1 MVVDRRCFSG
11 VGWSGRKRGERAAE
25 LCCGVG
31 PREGGVMETR
41 GEERQP
47 LEGSVEEEGRRRR
60 GAARPQYRAIF
71 AVFSCT
77 LLIVFAGTQG
87 AEQESSRR
95 RAAVTDRNASCDT
108 YLADVLR
115 EDECSIPPNPGTDE
129 FRDTFGADCDP
140 DKNWNGQTFQC
151 MYVDRKSRLM
161 DDPKFPDDVQLESAA
176 SATFIGGDGVPYGE
190 VRFRQKKVP
199 GCGAGGLD
207 APDPNT
213 GLCEDKTSTLD
224 PSRTQ
229 CIQDHK
235 DHCDRESQFSVWFND
250 TDSSGKKLSIT
261 RWAVYDHSVPKGGAC
276 PGVGGANDKKCQTCG
291 VETGVDPT
299 KLKLPEKTQLY
310 PDGFVDLYR
319 LPFSTVVDEFDVIA
333 SSSCTVETGLETKT
347 DAFGCR
353 TPSKPEDPRKPLKF
367 CKVTKKTSSQ
377 TNTAGEEICWNPY
390 VSQQFKSKIDLPIAA
405 DATYADGGFIDSLV
419 KHTIVVWGY
428 REGDNETVA
437 PHILGCAQIRPVS
450 REGSCFLAT
459 HVASSYFRSYYCSYG
474 GSWVTLIP
482 FAMWLSYMF
491 LVLGT
496 TADNFFCPALASLS
510 DMIGLSPRVAG
521 VTLLALGNGAPDVFS
536 IYASTKAGEYGIA
549 VGEVTGA
556 ANFVCTG
563 VIGICCIIHV
573 NNGHDGLKARGMF
586 LRDVF
591 MLVVSTSYL
600 LFILIDAHVTR
611 TECTVF
617 VSLYVVYVAMVIY
630 GAKVPPLLAE
640 DRPRWDNNQ
649 REMKRQA
656 EIKKL
661 TNANGGEPPT
671 DAQLQELQDRG
682 LSAPLMESENGNG
695 PEEMEMEDPSGHG
708 HGAPEP
714 VLVPADADLFT
725 KVLASL
731 NWHNKSKDDQFFCI
745 IQLPVTLI
753 RRLTIPVVLTDPGEP
768 TWNSGFNRLIMLL
781 NPPFTGAFLVRF
793 YEDFTATY
801 FYPFGDL
808 WVGQGALVGFIVC
821 LPLCYP
827 VWLMTSGPLP
837 SKALV
842 DVYVIFS
849 FISALFWI
857 NVVADE
863 LVALLATLGDILRVN
878 HAILGLTVLGCGN
891 SMADLAAD
899 MSVTRAGFP
908 NMAVTAAYAGPFFNM
923 CIGYDYL
930 LAFDMSLVAQ
940 RYRPATPAPTLVWLS
955 AEVDCLPSV
964 SVPRTAVG
972 FVSVLQNWTVIL
984 DKGNNCGC

>member
-1 MVVDRRCFSG
+1 MG
-11 VGWSGRKRGERAAE
+11 
-25 LCCGVG
+25 
-31 PREGGVMETR
+31 TR

-47 LEGSVEEEGRRRR
+47 LQGGVEEEGRRRR
-60 GAARPQYRAIF
+60 GAARPQYRAVF
-71 AVFSCT
+71 AACSCT
-77 LLIVFAGTQG
+77 LLIVFAGTQEAG
-87 AEQESSRR
+87 QESSRR
-95 RAAVTDRNASCDT
+95 RAAATDASCDT
-108 YLADVLR
+108 YLSDVLR
-115 EDECSIPPNPGTDE
+115 DDECSIPPNPGTKE
-129 FRDTFGADCDP
+129 FRDKFGADCDP
-140 DKNWNGQTFQC
+140 DTQKWKGQTFQC
-151 MYVDRKSRLM
+151 MYVDRMSRLI
-161 DDPKFPDDVQLESAA
+161 DDPEFPDDVQLQSAA
-176 SATFIGGDGVPYGE
+176 RATFIGGDGVPYGE
-190 VRFRQKKVP
+190 VRFRQKKVL

-207 APDPNT
+207 APDPDT
-213 GLCEDKTSTLD
+213 GLCEDGTPTLD
-224 PSRTQ
+224 PARTQ
-229 CIQDHK
+229 CIQQHR

-250 TDSSGKKLSIT
+250 TDSSGKNLSIT
-261 RWAVYDHSVPKGGAC
+261 RWAIYDHSVPKGGAC
-276 PGVGGANDKKCQTCG
+276 AGVGGAHDKCQTCG
-291 VETGVDPT
+291 VETRVASGVETSDPKAT
-299 KLKLPEKTQLY
+299 VPKQFHKLKLPDPNPNPDLY
-310 PDGFVDLYR
+310 KDGLVDLYE
-319 LPFSTVVDEFDVIA
+319 LPLSTVVDKSDTIA
-333 SSSCTVETGLETKT
+333 SSSCTFGLGYQQNI
-347 DAFGCR
+347 DNFGCS
-353 TPSKPEDPRKPLKF
+353 TPQTDPLKPLKF
-367 CKVTKKTSSQ
+367 CKITKTSSS
-377 TNTAGEEICWNPY
+377 NTDKAGEENCWVPY
-390 VSQQFKSKIDLPIAA
+390 VSQTFKSKIDLPIAD

-428 REGDNETVA
+428 REGENEA
-437 PHILGCAQIRPVS
+437 SILGCAQIRPVA

-459 HVASSYFRSYYCSYG
+459 HVVSSYFRSYYCSHG
-474 GSWVTLIP
+474 GSWLMLIP
-482 FAMWLSYMF
+482 FTMWLSYMF

-496 TADNFFCPALASLS
+496 TADNFFCPALSSLS

-611 TECTVF
+611 TECTFF

-630 GAKVPPLLAE
+630 GAKVPPLLKE
-640 DRPRWDNNQ
+640 DRPRWDKIQ
-649 REMKRQA
+649 LEMKRQA

-661 TNANGGEPPT
+661 TKANGGEPPT
-671 DAQLQELQDRG
+671 DAELQDRG

-695 PEEMEMEDPSGHG
+695 PEEMEMEDPSHG
-708 HGAPEP
+708 HAPEP

-725 KVLASL
+725 KVLYSL
-731 NWHNKSKDDQFFCI
+731 NWYSKSWDDQFFCV

-808 WVGQGALVGFIVC
+808 WVGQGALVGFVVC

-827 VWLMTSGPLP
+827 VWVMTSGPLP

-863 LVALLATLGDILRVN
+863 LVALLASLGDILRVN

-923 CIGYDYL
+923 CIGCD
-930 LAFDMSLVAQ
+930 
-940 RYRPATPAPTLVWLS
+940 
-955 AEVDCLPSV
+955 
-964 SVPRTAVG
+964 
-972 FVSVLQNWTVIL
+972 
-984 DKGNNCGC
+984 

>member
-1 MVVDRRCFSG
+1 M
-11 VGWSGRKRGERAAE
+11 
-25 LCCGVG
+25 
-31 PREGGVMETR
+31 
-41 GEERQP
+41 
-47 LEGSVEEEGRRRR
+47 EGSVEEEGRRRR
-60 GAARPQYRAIF
+60 GAARPQYRAVF
-71 AVFSCT
+71 AAFSCT
-77 LLIVFAGTQG
+77 LLIVFAGTQQAG
-87 AEQESSRR
+87 QESSRR
-95 RAAVTDRNASCDT
+95 RAAVTDRNASCDV
-108 YLADVLR
+108 YLTDVLR
-115 EDECSIPPNPGTDE
+115 DDECSIPPNPGTDD
-129 FRDTFGADCDP
+129 FREKFGTDCTP
-140 DKNWNGQTFQC
+140 DKKWKEQTFQC
-151 MYVDRKSRLM
+151 MYVDRMSRLM
-161 DDPKFPDDVQLESAA
+161 DDPEFPDAVQLQSAA
-176 SATFIGGDGVPYGE
+176 KATFIGGDGLPYGE
-190 VRFRQKKVP
+190 VRFRQKKVL

-207 APDPNT
+207 APDPDT
-213 GLCEDKTSTLD
+213 GLCEDGTATID
-224 PSRTQ
+224 QRRTQ
-229 CIQDHK
+229 CIQDHN

-250 TDSSGKKLSIT
+250 TDSTGKKLFVT

-276 PGVGGANDKKCQTCG
+276 AGVGGTNDAKCKSCG
-291 VETGVDPT
+291 VSSDVSSDVSSGGKKLRPDPN
-299 KLKLPEKTQLY
+299 PNPQLY
-310 PDGFVDLYR
+310 KDGLVDLYS
-319 LPFSTVVDEFDVIA
+319 LPFSTVVDKGDVIG
-333 SSSCTVETGLETKT
+333 SSSCTYGQGEWNAGKPNNYGCGTETG
-347 DAFGCR
+347 
-353 TPSKPEDPRKPLKF
+353 PLKF
-367 CKVTKKTSSQ
+367 CEVAKDSSHSDA
-377 TNTAGEEICWNPY
+377 AGEESCWRPY
-390 VSQQFKSKIDLPIAA
+390 FSLEEKSRIDLPIAA
-405 DATYADGGFIDSLV
+405 EATYADGGFIDSLV
-419 KHTIVVWGY
+419 KHTIVVWGH
-428 REGDNETVA
+428 REGETDSS
-437 PHILGCAQIRPVS
+437 ILGCAQIRPVA

-459 HVASSYFRSYYCSYG
+459 HVVPSYFRSYYCSYG
-474 GSWVTLIP
+474 GSWVMLIP
-482 FAMWLSYMF
+482 FTIWLSYMF

-600 LFILIDAHVTR
+600 LFILIDAHITR

-630 GAKVPPLLAE
+630 GARVPPLLAE
-640 DRPRWDNNQ
+640 DRPRWDKNQ
-649 REMKRQA
+649 LEMKRQA

-661 TNANGGEPPT
+661 TKDNGGEPPT
-671 DAQLQELQDRG
+671 DAELQDRG
-682 LSAPLMESENGNG
+682 LSAPLIESENGNG
-695 PEEMEMEDPSGHG
+695 PEEMEMEGGHG

-725 KVLASL
+725 KVLFSL
-731 NWHNKSKDDQFFCI
+731 NWYSKSVDDKFFCV

-842 DVYVIFS
+842 DIYVVFS

-863 LVALLATLGDILRVN
+863 LVALLATLGDILSVN

-923 CIGYDYL
+923 CIGCD
-930 LAFDMSLVAQ
+930 
-940 RYRPATPAPTLVWLS
+940 
-955 AEVDCLPSV
+955 
-964 SVPRTAVG
+964 
-972 FVSVLQNWTVIL
+972 
-984 DKGNNCGC
+984 